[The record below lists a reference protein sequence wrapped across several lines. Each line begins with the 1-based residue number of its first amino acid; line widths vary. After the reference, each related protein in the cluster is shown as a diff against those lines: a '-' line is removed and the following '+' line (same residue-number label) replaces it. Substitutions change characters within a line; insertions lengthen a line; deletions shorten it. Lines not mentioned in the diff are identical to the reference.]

1 MKAVVHRGPRPP
13 EIESRAAEAQAP
25 AKERGGR
32 GVDVNATAPGC
43 VATGSTGA
51 LRADPRGDRAFLGR
65 IPAVRRRHADDLA
78 GATATV
84 FLASP
89 APDQVDGFVLPVD
102 GGRPG
107 R

>member
-13 EIESRAAEAQAP
+13 EIESRAAEAPAP

-32 GVDVNATAPGC
+32 GVGVNATAPGC
-43 VATGSTGA
+43 VATDSTGA
-51 LRADPRGDRAFLGR
+51 LRADPQRDQAVLGP

-78 GATATV
+78 AATV

-89 APDQVDGFVLPVD
+89 AQDQVDGIVRPVD

>member
-1 MKAVVHRGPRPP
+1 M
-13 EIESRAAEAQAP
+13 EIESRAAEAPAP

-32 GVDVNATAPGC
+32 GVDVIATAPGR
-43 VATGSTGA
+43 VAGDSTRA
-51 LRADPRGDRAFLGR
+51 LCAESRHDQAVLGR
-65 IPAVRRRHADDLA
+65 TPAGRRSHAGDLA
-78 GATATV
+78 AATV

-89 APDQVDGFVLPVD
+89 APDRIDGVVLPVD